1 MIPEP
6 LKVKNQLKSGAPI
19 VGLELDQ
26 IENQISILDEE
37 SEKVQGRFI
46 FHVTERLGA
55 TNNRQSRQE
64 AATDQLH
71 KTVNGTGVQ

>member
-1 MIPEP
+1 MTQAP

-26 IENQISILDEE
+26 IENRISILDEE
-37 SEKVQGRFI
+37 SEKVQGMFT

-64 AATDQLH
+64 AATSQLH
-71 KTVNGTGVQ
+71 KTVHGTGMQ